1 MQTKTYFAASVT
13 DAIEVAREELGENA
27 LLVGSKPSPPQARQF
42 GPLEVTFAWDPN
54 DAPPSPVVRRQ
65 AESVPAKQSAAT
77 AHSPLSSA
85 APETDEIRRHLS
97 ALRTAVNRGGQP
109 PDAQV
114 AHAAKEDGSTA
125 ERLVLAGFS
134 PETAVDIAS
143 GAARRSGDP
152 DTAVVDELTSRIST
166 APFVEMKPGE
176 SRTLAFIGPPG
187 RGKTIS
193 LVKIALCLGLARGV
207 PVRIYCAGAHSP
219 GAQEQV
225 ARFASILGTP
235 FQACESLA
243 SLNLVLNG
251 NVWKGLCLIDT
262 PGISPADRTELGEL
276 KDFFAA
282 RQEIEKHLV
291 LRADASSADMLHMIS
306 RFSGLTPSRLLFT
319 GMDEAIRATPVI
331 EALIRGGIPATFAGT
346 GQQIPEDLEEVNA
359 NRLARTV
366 WAAAPGSSGGSEA
379 KFARATAA

>member
-1 MQTKTYFAASVT
+1 
-13 DAIEVAREELGENA
+13 
-27 LLVGSKPSPPQARQF
+27 
-42 GPLEVTFAWDPN
+42 
-54 DAPPSPVVRRQ
+54 
-65 AESVPAKQSAAT
+65 
-77 AHSPLSSA
+77 
-85 APETDEIRRHLS
+85 
-97 ALRTAVNRGGQP
+97 
-109 PDAQV
+109 
-114 AHAAKEDGSTA
+114 
-125 ERLVLAGFS
+125 
-134 PETAVDIAS
+134 
-143 GAARRSGDP
+143 
-152 DTAVVDELTSRIST
+152 
-166 APFVEMKPGE
+166 MKPGE